1 MIKLEKTQK
10 NKIKQI
16 HLEIKFSIFKFIY
29 FKLKNKFNIRFEISK
44 GWD

>member
-1 MIKLEKTQK
+1 MIKLK
-10 NKIKQI
+10 NSKISKQI